1 MNLVNGNEET
11 DSMEYAIHQRESD
24 RAIDRLQSSKRR
36 RTLSNQEQQS
46 QGKISQQRV
55 IIWLIYCY
63 FLLYMIKNVTL
74 IFVVIYLK
82 AYLNLSKY

>member
-46 QGKISQQRV
+46 QGKISPQ
-55 IIWLIYCY
+55 
-63 FLLYMIKNVTL
+63 
-74 IFVVIYLK
+74 
-82 AYLNLSKY
+82 